1 MLAADDNQ
9 IVSAYQ
15 ATGILYQINSDIAI
29 SYWILALAKL
39 WCLMSFAPHV
49 RIWIS
54 VNPFTPGDFAEKR
67 VLKLVE
73 WFSGHCRAIKS

>member
-9 IVSAYQ
+9 IVSVYQ
-15 ATGILYQINSDIAI
+15 AILYQINSDIAI

-39 WCLMSFAPHV
+39 WCLMYFAPHV

-54 VNPFTPGDFAEKR
+54 VKHFFK
-67 VLKLVE
+67 V
-73 WFSGHCRAIKS
+73 S

>member
-9 IVSAYQ
+9 IVSVYQ
-15 ATGILYQINSDIAI
+15 AILYQINSDIAI

-54 VNPFTPGDFAEKR
+54 VNPFAPGDFVEKR
-67 VLKLVE
+67 VLKLVK

>member
-9 IVSAYQ
+9 IVSVYQ
-15 ATGILYQINSDIAI
+15 AILYQINSDIAI

-39 WCLMSFAPHV
+39 WCLMCFPVHM

-54 VNPFTPGDFAEKR
+54 VKR
-67 VLKLVE
+67 FFKFLKIYM
-73 WFSGHCRAIKS
+73 F

>member
-15 ATGILYQINSDIAI
+15 AILYQINSDIAI

-39 WCLMSFAPHV
+39 WCLMSFTPHM

-54 VNPFTPGDFAEKR
+54 VKR
-67 VLKLVE
+67 FFKFLKIYK
-73 WFSGHCRAIKS
+73 F

>member
-9 IVSAYQ
+9 IVSVYQ
-15 ATGILYQINSDIAI
+15 AILYQINRDIAI

-39 WCLMSFAPHV
+39 WCLMCFAPHM

-54 VNPFTPGDFAEKR
+54 SVFLSFLKFTCSKFVIVNA
-67 VLKLVE
+67 
-73 WFSGHCRAIKS
+73 A